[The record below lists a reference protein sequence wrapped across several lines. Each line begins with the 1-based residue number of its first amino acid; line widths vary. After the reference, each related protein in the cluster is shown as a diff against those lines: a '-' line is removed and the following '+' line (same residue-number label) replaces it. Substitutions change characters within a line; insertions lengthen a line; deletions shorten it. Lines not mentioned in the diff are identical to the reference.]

1 MGYST
6 ETRSEL
12 VNLEPE
18 TSTTYMLQ
26 FPSEMLITFLVEN
39 TFSEC

>member
-6 ETRSEL
+6 ETKSEL

-18 TSTTYMLQ
+18 TRTTYMLQ